1 MKKFKILAGILI
13 AVCILSFAG
22 VKTDF
27 FGLIPGNDTA
37 TTVSNYTSG
46 IVRENEIL
54 HNTNSITE
62 TTPAPTADIGN
73 TAETPNVTVYR
84 TKSGKCY
91 HSQGCTYL
99 KSSIEVNLNDAKRI
113 GLKPCSKCNPPI

>member
-22 VKTDF
+22 IKTDF
-27 FGLIPGNDTA
+27 FGLIHGNETA
-37 TTVSNYTSG
+37 TTVSTYTSG
-46 IVRENEIL
+46 IERENEFP
-54 HNTNSITE
+54 HNSIIV
-62 TTPAPTADIGN
+62 TTPATTADIGN

-84 TKSGKCY
+84 TKSGECY

-99 KSSIEVNLNDAKRI
+99 KSSIEIDLNDAKRI
-113 GLKPCSKCNPPI
+113 GLKPCSKCNPPR